1 MPSSRYGVHT
11 RFTVLEFS
19 TLLDSSSISSDGWT
33 AIALT
38 IQQNYHLF
46 DGFVIL
52 HGTDSLAYT
61 SSALSFMFRDLG
73 KPVILTGSQTPMS
86 QLLNDANDNLISSL
100 IIASHFLI
108 PEVCLFFNDKLFRGN
123 RVTKVSAD
131 DFDAFESPD
140 CPLLATI
147 RATGT
152 RVNWDVVRRPTA
164 IREMNVQ
171 TNLST
176 ASVACLR
183 IFPGITP
190 ELVDSVLSSSEL
202 KGLVLETF
210 GAGNAPAGKDNALVR
225 VLQKWAA
232 GTTGETEESK
242 RRVVIVNI
250 TQCLRGTVSP
260 VYEAGNALAA
270 AGVVP
275 GGDMTSE
282 AALTKLA
289 YLLSLPN
296 LSLDGVAMRM
306 KVSERG
312 ELTDDG
318 SPAPQF
324 THPEVEAWRH
334 AGMVASPRRDVV
346 RFAELARL
354 TGEGD
359 LASVIERF
367 DKNDDG
373 RWKSVVLNARDNSGN
388 SLLHIAASSLSSGI
402 LRLFLQVGASVHVR
416 NDAGH
421 TPLYYALQDDHL
433 GNVQLL
439 REAGAHLHIGEP
451 A

>member
-1 MPSSRYGVHT
+1 MS
-11 RFTVLEFS
+11 VLEFS

-61 SSALSFMFRDLG
+61 SSALSFMLRDLG

-123 RVTKVSAD
+123 RATKVSAD
-131 DFDAFESPD
+131 DFDAFESPN

-176 ASVACLR
+176 ANVACLR

-190 ELVDSVLSSSEL
+190 ELVNSVLASSEL

-210 GAGNAPAGKDNALVR
+210 GAGNAPAGKDNALIR

-232 GTTGETEESK
+232 GASVAMKEPK
-242 RRVVIVNI
+242 RRVVVVNV

-260 VYEAGNALAA
+260 IYEAGNTLAA

-289 YLLSLPN
+289 YLLSLPH
-296 LSLDGVAMRM
+296 LSADEVAARM
-306 KVSERG
+306 KVSKRG

-318 SPAPQF
+318 S
-324 THPEVEAWRH
+324 T
-334 AGMVASPRRDVV
+334 SPRFAHPGVEYW
-346 RFAELARL
+346 RFAGAVAPPHTELVKFSELVRL

-359 LASVIERF
+359 FASIIERF
-367 DKNDDG
+367 DKDDDG
-373 RWKSVVLNARDNSGN
+373 RWKGIVLNARDDSGN
-388 SLLHIAASSLSSGI
+388 FLLVSAAPCGHSVPRSNGHLKPVFSLPT
-402 LRLFLQVGASVHVR
+402 VGAGSHACHSSVSRVSLTRLLAHCR
-416 NDAGH
+416 IFDLIGH
-421 TPLYYALQDDHL
+421 PTLVPSS
-433 GNVQLL
+433 
-439 REAGAHLHIGEP
+439 RRKRP
-451 A
+451 RSK